1 MFPIEARKSALISL
15 GSFLGQFGP
24 GASRSEH
31 ALNDNYFDA
40 FTTLI
45 DNQFEK
51 NAWFTPDNVRFAIGA
66 WAHALRPDGVNK
78 WFDLENMPEEL
89 SDRKVGVI
97 MAGNIPLVG
106 FHDMLSVLAA
116 GYILRAKLS
125 SDDNHL
131 LPVLGRL
138 LEEIEPKFSGRF
150 SFTEERLGEV
160 DAVIATGSGNTAR
173 YFEYYFRDKPSLIRK
188 NRSSVAIIDGDETEE
203 ELALIGQDMLRYFG
217 MGCRN
222 VSKIFLPE
230 GFNLD
235 RFFGAVYPFKEI
247 IEHHKYANNY
257 DYHRAIFVMNR
268 DEVLE
273 NGFMLLKKDEKLKAP
288 VSTVFYEEYSDN
300 QKLKD
305 RLLADKDELQCI
317 VSKNNAWP
325 MRVAPGDSQRPE
337 LWEYADGVNTIKFLK
352 VV

>member
-1 MFPIEARKSALISL
+1 MFRIEDRKSALVSL
-15 GSFLGQFGP
+15 GSFLSQFGP
-24 GASRSEH
+24 DGSRMDH

-40 FTTLI
+40 FSTLI
-45 DNQFEK
+45 DQQFEK
-51 NAWFTPDNVRFAIGA
+51 NAWFTPSNVRYALGA
-66 WAHALRPDGVNK
+66 WGAALRPDAVNK
-78 WFDLENMPEEL
+78 WFDIEKMPEEL

-106 FHDMLSVLAA
+106 LHDMLCVLSA

-131 LPVLGRL
+131 LPVLGHL
-138 LEEIEPKFSGRF
+138 LEEIEPQFNGRF
-150 SFTEERLGEV
+150 SFTEEKLGEV

-173 YFEYYFRDKPSLIRK
+173 YFEYYFKDIPSLIRK
-188 NRSSVAIIDGDETEE
+188 NRSSVAILDGDETEE

-235 RFFGAVYPFKEI
+235 RFFGAVYPFKGI
-247 IEHHKYANNY
+247 IDHHKYANNY

-273 NGFMLLKKDEKLKAP
+273 NGFMLLKKDENLSAP
-288 VSTVFYEEYSDN
+288 VSTVFYEEYSDVEV
-300 QKLKD
+300 LRD
-305 RLLADKDELQCI
+305 RLRRDEDQLQCI
-317 VSKNNAWP
+317 VSKNKSWP
-325 MRVAPGDSQRPE
+325 MHVAPGQSQRPE
-337 LWEYADGVNTIKFLK
+337 LWEYADGVNTVKFIK
-352 VV
+352 VI

>member
-24 GASRSEH
+24 NGNRSEH
-31 ALNDNYFDA
+31 ALNDTYFEA
-40 FTTLI
+40 FHALI

-51 NAWFTPDNVRFAIGA
+51 NAWFTPSNVRYAIGA
-66 WAHALRPDGVNK
+66 WAQALRPDAVNK

-131 LPVLGRL
+131 LPVVGRL

-188 NRSSVAIIDGDETEE
+188 NRSSVAILDGEETEE

-235 RFFGAVYPFKEI
+235 RFFGAVYPFKDI

-288 VSTVFYEEYSDN
+288 VSTVFYEEYSDRE
-300 QKLKD
+300 KLRS
-305 RLLADKDELQCI
+305 RLLADKDQLQCI
-317 VSKNNAWP
+317 VSRNESWP

-337 LWEYADGVNTIKFLK
+337 LWEYADGVNTVSFLK